1 LETLFSMFH
10 LLSHLVLLAEE
21 APPAQEPSPFAQFM
35 VIMIPVLLFM
45 IVMQMFFGRSD
56 AREKTRR
63 EQMLA
68 SLKKNDPVVTIGG
81 ILGTV
86 VSVSEDKSE
95 VTIKVDDN
103 TRLKLQSS
111 AIRQL
116 PRDEAQQTK

>member
-1 LETLFSMFH
+1 MIH
-10 LLSHLVLLAEE
+10 LLSHVIVLANE
-21 APPAQEPSPFAQFM
+21 APPAEEPSAFGQFM
-35 VIMIPVLLFM
+35 IIMIPVLLFM

-103 TRLKLQSS
+103 TRLKFQSS

-116 PRDEAQQTK
+116 PRDEAQQAK